1 VVAVLSQRQGG
12 AGALS
17 TAAEWLPAAS
27 ASQTVVAETR
37 AAASGAR
44 PGEPKSVRTLQLS
57 PMPIVASGS
66 PVSPGPRST
75 SQV

>member
-1 VVAVLSQRQGG
+1 VVAVLPQRQGG

-27 ASQTVVAETR
+27 ASRTTITETR

-44 PGEPKSVRTLQLS
+44 PSEPESVRTLQLS
-57 PMPIVASGS
+57 PVPVAASGS
-66 PVSPGPRST
+66 PVSPRPRST